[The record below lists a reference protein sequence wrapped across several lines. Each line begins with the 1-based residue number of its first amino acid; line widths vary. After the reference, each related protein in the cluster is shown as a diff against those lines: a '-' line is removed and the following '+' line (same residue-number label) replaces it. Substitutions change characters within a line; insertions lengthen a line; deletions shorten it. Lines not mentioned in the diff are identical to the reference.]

1 MHVTWFVLY
10 MCNRYKMVKKCFTD
24 QNMLNTVNTKS
35 SHSIFSFS
43 QPFFCFGF
51 FLILFFFFFLLLV
64 NQSSETVKSKLTH
77 QTVTE

>member
-43 QPFFCFGF
+43 QPFFCLGVCL
-51 FLILFFFFFLLLV
+51 FLFFLLLI
-64 NQSSETVKSKLTH
+64 NQSSETVKSKLTD